1 MTAVA
6 RPAATVALVR
16 DGAQGLEVLMMVR
29 PMAAAFAP
37 RAFVFPGGRIDESDA
52 DAGWAELLDIDDAGR
67 ALIEEDGADD
77 GMPSATAFRVGA
89 IREMFEESAML
100 IGSTQ
105 PPDPAWAAD
114 ARTRVHGGSESFQ
127 SVLRAAGL
135 RLCPADLVHFARWI
149 TPESEPKRYDT
160 RFYVAAIPG
169 GQTPS
174 AAPGEVESLT
184 WITPAEALGNANNAD
199 AYVMPPTRAALEGLS
214 KYADVASALPGMHE
228 SRNLRPVLPRLIR
241 GGSDRLSPDIQ
252 VVLPGDPGYEDA
264 EAL

>member
-16 DGAQGLEVLMMVR
+16 DGARGLEVLMMVR

-37 RAFVFPGGRIDESDA
+37 RAFVFPGGRIDDSDG
-52 DAGWAELLDIDDAGR
+52 DPGWADLLDIDEPGR
-67 ALIEEDGADD
+67 ALIAEDGEED

-114 ARTRVHGGSESFQ
+114 ARTRVHGGVETFQ
-127 SVLRAAGL
+127 AVLRAAGL
-135 RLCPADLVHFARWI
+135 RLRPADLVHFARWI

-160 RFYVAAIPG
+160 RFYTAAIPG

-184 WITPAEALGNANNAD
+184 WITPAEALANASNAD
-199 AYVMPPTRAALEGLS
+199 AYVMPPTRAALEGLA
-214 KYADVASALPGMHE
+214 KYSDVASALPGMHA
-228 SRNLRPVLPRLIR
+228 SRNLRPILPRLIR
-241 GGSDRLSPDIQ
+241 GSAGQPGPDIQ
-252 VVLPGDPGYEDA
+252 VVLPGDPGYEGA